1 VKISTYDKTSTVIPA
16 HAGIQNFYP
25 VDFKTGQVNRLDF
38 RLRENDGL
46 F

>member
-16 HAGIQNFYP
+16 QARIQNFYP
-25 VDFKTGQVNRLDF
+25 VDFKTGQVNRLDS
-38 RLRENDGL
+38 RLRGNDGV